1 MKIIVGL
8 GNPGKKY
15 SENRHNIGFKIVD
28 QLAGRYKIKLRRS
41 IRQKAWLGE
50 LRIGSD
56 YFLLVKPKTY
66 MNASGLCVNRVL
78 AKYKVLTEDLLVIYD
93 DADLDLGVLRIKK
106 SGSSAG
112 HRGMASIIDA
122 LGTKEINRLKVGIG
136 RPTPSRGDYQPPLTE
151 YVLSNFSG
159 EEKENLTKVIN
170 QAAAIPLNWF
180 KTKKEKTVKI
190 NLGG

>member
-28 QLAGRYKIKLRRS
+28 QLAGRYKVRLKRS

-78 AKYKVLTEDLLVIYD
+78 AKHKVLTEDLLVIYD
-93 DADLDLGVLRIKK
+93 DADLDLGTLRIKK

-136 RPTPSRGDYQPPLTE
+136 RPKISRGDYQLPLTE

-159 EEKENLTKVIN
+159 KEKKQLQEIIAKTVEVV
-170 QAAAIPLNWF
+170 LNWF
-180 KTKKEKTVKI
+180 KDRQEKTIKVSAK
-190 NLGG
+190 